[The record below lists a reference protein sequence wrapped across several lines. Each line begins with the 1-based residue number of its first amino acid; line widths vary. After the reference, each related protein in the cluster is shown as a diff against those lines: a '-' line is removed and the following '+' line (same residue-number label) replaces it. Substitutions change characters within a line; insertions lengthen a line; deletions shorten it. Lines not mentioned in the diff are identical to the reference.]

1 MVIFLYVAI
10 FYFYVRIISIFL
22 NSFIIC
28 LYTLKDIPNSFFKN
42 YLFTYFWL
50 CRVFVAAQ
58 RLSLVAANRGYSW
71 FLGVGFSWQWL
82 LLLQSTGSKPM
93 GFNSAACGIFPDQWV
108 NPSLL
113 HWQADSQPLAHRGN
127 PSSPVCWFFIMVPIS
142 QLI

>member
-1 MVIFLYVAI
+1 MKFCAGWVLVGSYVLKTPKTLCCLLSPHSCLIEAAFHSNTGSQLIVHPTQPMSISLLVTLLSALIGFFFQFFYLPLILFMVIFLYVAI

-58 RLSLVAANRGYSW
+58 A
-71 FLGVGFSWQWL
+71 FL
-82 LLLQSTGSKPM
+82 
-93 GFNSAACGIFPDQWV
+93 
-108 NPSLL
+108 
-113 HWQADSQPLAHRGN
+113 
-127 PSSPVCWFFIMVPIS
+127 
-142 QLI
+142 